1 MALDVLESIKKKS
14 LAVASGKG
22 GVGKTMTSTN
32 LAIYLA
38 QIGHRVGLID
48 ADPLSDITTLLDV
61 KEKENSLPPLG
72 NMKTLDDGV
81 IRIIHNLDLIFP
93 QSKSGSED
101 VSRLLG
107 RLYADFSKDLDS
119 RYDILLF
126 DMPAGVQD
134 KENMVYLDKMNRIL
148 MVTNPEPTAHVSAG
162 GYMKKA
168 RDLKARDEFLLW
180 HNKYVE
186 AVDVDFHAT
195 DVVGNY
201 NKNVLEEDRLHDIK
215 VTDVARISPDPTL
228 DLLRSDPSIRLNIL
242 RNILDNLQ
250 VMLELS
256 LPIPPVKSQVG
267 AKGYRVIRYYIKKH
281 PQVGNKEQY
290 LHDLEQY
297 LFSLMGKKGGE
308 VFFKE
313 DQRNEILLYLDKLE
327 SGPLRKEMVSAYRMI
342 KGRLHELENSERLFT
357 AGSQNSLGDAFHY
370 VDRILVKFLTISA
383 REIHRIP
390 LLKNMAA
397 MLLFNFT
404 LLKLFQSETIHK
416 LVMDFI
422 PQRKDSANNMVRDRH
437 RQIIN
442 LVRNDS
448 VYKKKYLE
456 LVKMLRPVMEKQLS
470 QIVTSFH
477 LQSLLFM
484 ESHGKVNRSAY
495 LKLFSNFLHETIYSG
510 LGVTVGFK
518 YRPVSVSFRKGADLI
533 LHHMNNQEIRNES
546 KSS

>member
-1 MALDVLESIKKKS
+1 MGLDLLESIKEKS

-38 QIGHRVGLID
+38 QKGHRVGLID

-61 KEKENSLPPLG
+61 KEKENRLPPLE
-72 NMKTLDDGV
+72 NMEKLDDGV

-93 QSKSGSED
+93 QSKSGPED

-107 RLYADFSKDLDS
+107 RLYDEFAPEVDG
-119 RYDILLF
+119 RYDYLLF

-134 KENMVYLDKMNRIL
+134 QENMAYLDRMNRIL

-168 RDLKARDEFLLW
+168 GDLKNRRDFLLW

-186 AVDVDFHAT
+186 TVEADFNPT

-201 NKNVLEEDRLHDIK
+201 NRNVLEEDRLDQVEII
-215 VTDVARISPDPTL
+215 DVARIAPDPTL

-242 RNILDNLQ
+242 RNIIDNLQ

-256 LPIPPVKSQVG
+256 LPIPPVRSKVG
-267 AKGYRVIRYYIKKH
+267 AKGYRIIRYYIKKH
-281 PQVGNKEQY
+281 PFLGDFEVY
-290 LHDLEQY
+290 LKDLEAY
-297 LFSLMGKKGGE
+297 LFSLIGREAKGP
-308 VFFKE
+308 FFKGE
-313 DQRNEILLYLDKLE
+313 QREEVLRYLKKLNET
-327 SGPLRKEMVSAYRMI
+327 PLRQEMVSAYRMI

-357 AGSQNSLGDAFHY
+357 SGSQNSLGDAFHY
-370 VDRILVKFLTISA
+370 VDRVLARFLSLCA

-390 LLKNMAA
+390 LLKNMGS

-404 LLKLFQSETIHK
+404 LLKLFQSETVHK

-422 PQRKDSANNMVRDRH
+422 PLRTDGNNRQVRDRN

-448 VYKKKYLE
+448 VYKRKYLE
-456 LVKMLRPVMEKQLS
+456 LVKMLRPIMEKQLG
-470 QIVTSFH
+470 QIVAAFQ
-477 LQSLLFM
+477 LRPLLFM

-495 LKLFSNFLHETIYSG
+495 IKLFSNFLHETIYSG

-518 YRPVSVSFRKGADLI
+518 YRPVSLSFRKGADLI
-533 LHHMNNQEIRNES
+533 IHHMENRGGP
-546 KSS
+546 

>member
-1 MALDVLESIKKKS
+1 MSLDVLESIKTKS

-38 QIGHRVGLID
+38 QKGLRVGLID

-61 KEKENSLPPLG
+61 REKENRLPSLDQLE
-72 NMKTLDDGV
+72 TLDEAV
-81 IRIIHNLDLIFP
+81 IRIIHNLDLIYP
-93 QSKSGSED
+93 QSKEGSEE
-101 VSRLLG
+101 VARLLG
-107 RLYADFSKDLDS
+107 RLYGDFSEELNK
-119 RYDILLF
+119 RYDFLLF

-134 KENMVYLDKMNRIL
+134 EENMIYLDKMNRIL
-148 MVTNPEPTAHVSAG
+148 IVTNPEPTAHVSAG

-168 RDLKARDEFLLW
+168 KELKGRDEFLMW

-186 AVDVDFHAT
+186 AVDVDFNPT
-195 DVVGNY
+195 NVVGNY
-201 NKNVLEEDRLHDIK
+201 NRNVSLEDQLEGVK

-242 RNILDNLQ
+242 RNIIDNLQ

-256 LPIPPVKSQVG
+256 LPMPPAQSKVG

-281 PQVGNKEQY
+281 PRIENYDSY
-290 LHDLEQY
+290 LKGMEEY
-297 LFSLMGKKGGE
+297 LFSLMGKPAKGD
-308 VFFKE
+308 FFKKE
-313 DQRNEILLYLDKLE
+313 QREEVLHYLKKLQAT
-327 SGPLRKEMVSAYRMI
+327 PLRKEMVSAYRMI
-342 KGRLHELENSERLFT
+342 MGRLHELENAERLFSS
-357 AGSQNSLGDAFHY
+357 GSQNSLGDAFHY
-370 VDRILVKFLTISA
+370 VDRILVRFLSLA
-383 REIHRIP
+383 AKEIDRIP
-390 LLKNMAA
+390 LIKNMAA

-404 LLKLFQSETIHK
+404 LLKLFQSETIHN

-422 PQRKDSANNMVRDRH
+422 PLRKDGAGNEVRDRN

-448 VYKKKYLE
+448 VYKKKYLK
-456 LVKMLRPVMEKQLS
+456 LVKMLRPVMEKQLG
-470 QIVTSFH
+470 QIVTAFH
-477 LQSLLFM
+477 LQPLLFL

-495 LKLFSNFLHETIYSG
+495 IKLFSNFLHETIYSG

-518 YRPVSVSFRKGADLI
+518 YRPVSVSFRKGADFI
-533 LHHMNNQEIRNES
+533 LHHMDQ
-546 KSS
+546 KGGQ